1 MFIPVLLLMI
11 NYFWL
16 RLRLRLRLGRVVV
29 MHHVVV
35 VTVMVVTTNM
45 MMWWG
50 MRMVRVPMVVFTIQ
64 FFLTASSFCSYVP
77 IHPTRWLGHCKSRCI
92 MCHIQELLF

>member
-1 MFIPVLLLMI
+1 MI
-11 NYFWL
+11 NHFWL

-29 MHHVVV
+29 MYHVVV

-50 MRMVRVPMVVFTIQ
+50 MRMVRVPMVVLTIQ
-64 FFLTASSFCSYVP
+64 FFFTASPFCSYVP
-77 IHPTRWLGHCKSRCI
+77 IHPTCWLGHCKSRCI
-92 MCHIQELLF
+92 MCCIQKLLF

>member
-1 MFIPVLLLMI
+1 VFIPVLLLVI

-16 RLRLRLRLGRVVV
+16 RLRLRLGRVVM
-29 MHHVVV
+29 MHNVVV

-50 MRMVRVPMVVFTIQ
+50 MCVVRVPMVVFTIQ
-64 FFLTASSFCSYVP
+64 FFLTASPFRPCVP
-77 IHPTRWLGHCKSRCI
+77 IHPTRWLGHYKSRCI
-92 MCHIQELLF
+92 L

>member
-11 NYFWL
+11 NHFWL

-29 MHHVVV
+29 MHNVVV
-35 VTVMVVTTNM
+35 VTVMVMTTNM

-50 MRMVRVPMVVFTIQ
+50 MGMVWMPMVVLTIQ
-64 FFLTASSFCSYVP
+64 FFLTASPFRSNVP
-77 IHPTRWLGHCKSRCI
+77 IHPTRWLGHCEPRCI
-92 MCHIQELLF
+92 L